1 MPQAAKEETMK
12 SRVTFM
18 SMAVATAAALAF
30 AGAVTIGP
38 RQAQATPAAAAA
50 TKLGCPA
57 CHVMP
62 PSKDKLT
69 PRGDTF
75 KSTGK

>member
-1 MPQAAKEETMK
+1 M
-12 SRVTFM
+12 TFRIAFK
-18 SMAVATAAALAF
+18 SMAVATAAAFAF
-30 AGAVTIGP
+30 AGAVTVGA
-38 RQAQATPAAAAA
+38 RQAEATPAAAQQ

-69 PRGDTF
+69 DRGKTF
-75 KSTGK
+75 HSTGK